1 MNTHLT
7 AVERQ
12 AESATAE
19 GAGEALLHQ
28 ENRHRCGSDLI
39 QGLEDAVHDDGG
51 ESEGGVVGAGI
62 AGRGSLLSSVVVR
75 RPCSGTSWGE
85 GHLRQLR
92 SEGESMDDDWVVANA
107 LEVIDKVRARGLALG
122 GRWIR
127 RSSRVDLL
135 GAQRCRRHYSADF
148 GDSLRLI
155 RAQDTDGQAAFR
167 GSRPRR

>member
-28 ENRHRCGSDLI
+28 ENRHRGGSDLI

-62 AGRGSLLSSVVVR
+62 AGRGIIVELRRRTPTLWTSSTRSGQEVR
-75 RPCSGTSWGE
+75 FTG
-85 GHLRQLR
+85 
-92 SEGESMDDDWVVANA
+92 
-107 LEVIDKVRARGLALG
+107 
-122 GRWIR
+122 
-127 RSSRVDLL
+127 
-135 GAQRCRRHYSADF
+135 
-148 GDSLRLI
+148 
-155 RAQDTDGQAAFR
+155 
-167 GSRPRR
+167 